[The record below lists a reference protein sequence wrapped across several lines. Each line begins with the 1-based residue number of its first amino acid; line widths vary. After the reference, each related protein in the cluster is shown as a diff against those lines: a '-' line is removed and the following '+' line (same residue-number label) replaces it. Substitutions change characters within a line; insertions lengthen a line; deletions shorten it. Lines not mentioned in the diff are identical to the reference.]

1 MASRNWRQANR
12 TIDELW
18 EALYVQD
25 ISEEERAAIM
35 ECLKVMY
42 QIRTRNA

>member
-1 MASRNWRQANR
+1 MASRNWRQANNA
-12 TIDELW
+12 IDQLW

-25 ISEEERAAIM
+25 ISEEDRDAIM

-42 QIRTRNA
+42 QIRTRNS